1 MTCRPGGV
9 AFALLSLPMY
19 TPRYPAS
26 VDMPVDWTLL
36 LNWTIQGLIL
46 AGFAFIGVYIGLR
59 LFTRER
65 SSPLPTAAPPS
76 EGGRLPASS
85 PPGVVAVMAPSPP
98 SVSARDLPVGAE
110 SIRHAFEFEGD
121 RVTVMVELPLT
132 LLHDDRA
139 VVDAW
144 LEAIGAARLG
154 DTSATTHGP
163 IVAGATADEQEQLQM
178 QLNAVLNRLQL
189 AAERRRR
196 LRAMLA
202 ERFPADE
209 TT

>member
-1 MTCRPGGV
+1 
-9 AFALLSLPMY
+9 
-19 TPRYPAS
+19 
-26 VDMPVDWTLL
+26 MPVDWMLL
-36 LNWTIQGLIL
+36 LNWTVQGLIL

-59 LFTRER
+59 LFTRDRR
-65 SSPLPTAAPPS
+65 SSSPTAAPAS
-76 EGGRLPASS
+76 EGSRLPASS
-85 PPGVVAVMAPSPP
+85 PPAVAAAMAPSPQTVP
-98 SVSARDLPVGAE
+98 ARGLPVGAE
-110 SIRHAFEFEGD
+110 NIRHAFEIEGD

-139 VVDAW
+139 VVEAW

-154 DTSATTHGP
+154 DTSASARGP
-163 IVAGATADEQEQLQM
+163 VVAGALADEQEQLQM

-196 LRAMLA
+196 LRAMLE

>member
-1 MTCRPGGV
+1 
-9 AFALLSLPMY
+9 
-19 TPRYPAS
+19 
-26 VDMPVDWTLL
+26 MPVDWMLL
-36 LNWTIQGLIL
+36 LNWTVQGLIL

-59 LFTRER
+59 LFTRDHR
-65 SSPLPTAAPPS
+65 SPTPTAAADLEANRPPA
-76 EGGRLPASS
+76 PS
-85 PPGVVAVMAPSPP
+85 PPAVAAAMAPSPQAVP
-98 SVSARDLPVGAE
+98 ARGLSLGAE
-110 SIRHAFEFEGD
+110 SIRHAFEIEGD

-139 VVDAW
+139 VVEAW

-154 DTSATTHGP
+154 DTTASTRGP

-196 LRAMLA
+196 LRAMLE

-209 TT
+209 PP

>member
-1 MTCRPGGV
+1 
-9 AFALLSLPMY
+9 
-19 TPRYPAS
+19 
-26 VDMPVDWTLL
+26 
-36 LNWTIQGLIL
+36 
-46 AGFAFIGVYIGLR
+46 
-59 LFTRER
+59 
-65 SSPLPTAAPPS
+65 
-76 EGGRLPASS
+76 
-85 PPGVVAVMAPSPP
+85 MAPSPQAVP
-98 SVSARDLPVGAE
+98 ARGLSLGAE
-110 SIRHAFEFEGD
+110 SIRHAFEIEGD

-139 VVDAW
+139 VVEAW

-154 DTSATTHGP
+154 DTTASTRGP

-196 LRAMLA
+196 LRAMLE

-209 TT
+209 PP